1 MASVNKA
8 ILVGNLGRDPELRFT
23 TSGKAVCNFSIATT
37 EKFEDAGGAKQEKT
51 EWHNIVVWGKSGEA
65 CNTYLSK
72 GKSAYV
78 EGRIQTREYEAKDGS
93 GKRKVTEVVAT
104 TVQFLSPSDGTKG
117 RTQGGGGDTES
128 APMNDDDIPFVTSCD
143 VSEGRRFRL

>member
-1 MASVNKA
+1 MASVNRA
-8 ILVGNLGRDPELRFT
+8 TLVGNLGRDPELRFT
-23 TSGKAVCNFSIATT
+23 TSGAAVCNFSIATT
-37 EKFEDAGGAKQEKT
+37 EKFTDKDGVKQEKT
-51 EWHNIVVWGKSGEA
+51 EWHNIVVWGKTAEA

-93 GKRKVTEVVAT
+93 GKRKVVEIVAT

-117 RTQGGGGDTES
+117 RTQGGGGDTEG
-128 APMNDDDIPFVTSCD
+128 APVDDSDIPF
-143 VSEGRRFRL
+143 